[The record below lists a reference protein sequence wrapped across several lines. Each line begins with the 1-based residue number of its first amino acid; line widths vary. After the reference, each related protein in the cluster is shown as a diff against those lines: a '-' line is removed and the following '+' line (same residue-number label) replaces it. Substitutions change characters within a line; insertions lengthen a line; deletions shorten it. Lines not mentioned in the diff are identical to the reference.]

1 VYNIVVDIYFLK
13 L

>member
-1 VYNIVVDIYFLK
+1 VYDIVVDIYFLK